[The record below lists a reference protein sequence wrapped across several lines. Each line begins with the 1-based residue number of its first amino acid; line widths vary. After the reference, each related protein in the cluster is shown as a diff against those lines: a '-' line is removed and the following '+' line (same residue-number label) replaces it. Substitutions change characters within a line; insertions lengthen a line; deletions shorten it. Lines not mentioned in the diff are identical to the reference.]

1 MTVIAPAAGQPFPSS
16 NFLSSDIPSPHYPHL
31 FAPLDLGF
39 TQLRNRVLM
48 GSMHTGLED
57 RARDFPRLAAYFA
70 ERAAGGV
77 GLIVTGG
84 FSPNLVGWLKPFGG
98 KLSWPWEARPHK
110 FVTRAVHEHGAKI
123 CAQLLHAGRYGYHP
137 LTVAPSKVKA
147 PINPFTPR
155 ALSARG
161 VERQISAYANAA
173 KLARDAGYDGVEI
186 MGSEGYFINEFT
198 APRTNK
204 RNDAWGGTPEKRMRF
219 AVEIVRRVR
228 EACGPDF
235 IIVYRLSL
243 LDLVEDGNQWNEIV
257 AQAKAV
263 EAAGATIINSGI
275 GWHEARVPTI
285 VTSVPRAAFVD
296 VTAKLKPHVALPV
309 IATNRINMPDV
320 AERILADGKADMV
333 SLARPLLADPEWA
346 NKSRAGKSHAINTC
360 IACNQACL
368 DHVFEN
374 KNASCLVNPRACAE
388 TELVYTKTY
397 AAKRVAVVG
406 AGPAGLACATV
417 AAERGHRVTLFDAA
431 NEIGGQFNYAKR
443 IPGKEEFHETLRY
456 FRHKLEETGVEVKLA
471 TQATAETL
479 GGFDEVVLA
488 TGITPRKV
496 DFPGADHPK
505 VVSYVDVL
513 SGRVQIGA
521 RAALIGA
528 GGIGFD
534 VAEYLVHAGADS
546 HDNAP
551 HPQEKSRWMA
561 EWGVDATFEARGS
574 LVPPQ
579 PEPSAREVWLLQRSA
594 GKPGAR
600 LGKTSGWV
608 HRATLKAKQVKM
620 LGGVE
625 YLGVD
630 DAGLRIRVD
639 GAEQL
644 LSVDHV
650 VICAGQEPRRD
661 LHAALMAAG
670 KGAHLIG
677 GADVAA
683 ELDAKRAIAQG
694 SRLAAGL

>member
-1 MTVIAPAAGQPFPSS
+1 MTSTATATAPAP
-16 NFLSSDIPSPHYPHL
+16 YPHL

-39 TQLRNRVLM
+39 TTLRNRVLM

-110 FVTRAVHEHGAKI
+110 FVTQAVHEHGAKI

-137 LTVAPSKVKA
+137 LTVAPSKIKA
-147 PINPFTPR
+147 PINPFTPH

-161 VERQISAYANAA
+161 IERQINAYANAA
-173 KLARDAGYDGVEI
+173 RLARDAGYDGVEI

-228 EACGPDF
+228 EAVGPDF
-235 IIVYRLSL
+235 ILIYRLSL
-243 LDLVEDGNQWNEIV
+243 IDLVDDGNQWEEIV

-296 VTAKLKPHVALPV
+296 VTAKLKPHLRVPLV
-309 IATNRINMPDV
+309 ATNRINMPDV
-320 AERILADGKADMV
+320 AEGILAADKADMV
-333 SLARPLLADPEWA
+333 SLARPLLADPQWTA
-346 NKSRAGKSHAINTC
+346 KARAGTPQAINTC

-374 KNASCLVNPRACAE
+374 KLASCLVNPRACHE
-388 TELVYTKTY
+388 TDLLYKKTFTP
-397 AAKRVAVVG
+397 KTIAVVG

-431 NEIGGQFNYAKR
+431 DEIGGQFNYAKR

-456 FRHKLEETGVEVKLA
+456 FRHRLEETRVDVKLSSPV
-471 TQATAETL
+471 TAADL
-479 GGFDEVVLA
+479 AGFDEVVLA
-488 TGITPRKV
+488 TGISPRKV
-496 DFPGADHPK
+496 AFPGADHAK
-505 VVSYVDVL
+505 VVSYVEVL
-513 SGRVQIGA
+513 SGRVTVGA

-534 VAEYLVHAGADS
+534 VAEYLTHEGHSPSLDPA
-546 HDNAP
+546 
-551 HPQEKSRWMA
+551 RWMA
-561 EWGVDATFEARGS
+561 EWGVDPTFEARGS
-574 LVPPQ
+574 LVKPQ
-579 PEPSAREVWLLQRSA
+579 PEPPAREVWLLQRSP

-644 LSVDHV
+644 LPVDHV
-650 VICAGQEPRRD
+650 VVCAGQEPRRD
-661 LHAALMAAG
+661 LQADLVAAG
-670 KGAHLIG
+670 KTPHLIG

-683 ELDAKRAIAQG
+683 ELDAKRAIDQG
-694 SRLAAGL
+694 SRLAARL